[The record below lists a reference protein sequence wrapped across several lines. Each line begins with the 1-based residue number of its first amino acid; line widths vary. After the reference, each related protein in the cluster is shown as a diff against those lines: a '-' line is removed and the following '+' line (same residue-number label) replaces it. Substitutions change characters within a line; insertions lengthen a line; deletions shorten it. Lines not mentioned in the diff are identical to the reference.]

1 LRDIIGLAVL
11 KCIRPHSGTRHFR
24 VAAIVSPL
32 VASAA
37 LIALTTLATQAGAQS
52 VTTRDA
58 ELLAAPGSRP
68 IATVRKGASV
78 TTAASRG
85 GYVQSTVEGWIAA
98 PLLGAARD
106 SFPRTVKAGGD
117 VRLRSDPDAKA
128 GVVAQLKGGMGLFE
142 VERRGAWVRVRRSG
156 WISSRAIGTSS
167 VAAGAVAD
175 AQAPAAKAS
184 TAPAAAQ
191 SSVDTTVPP
200 PAPTDTSRNGL
211 VLTPVAPTS
220 IATSPGGQRV
230 GSLSPGARAT
240 VTARERGWVRVQVEG
255 WMREADLSVADSA
268 LRGALSAADL
278 RADPD
283 GTVGRLVHWEVEILA
298 HQIADPLRKGL
309 VNQEPYLLAQGP
321 AGENA
326 LLYLAIPPSLAA
338 TAREIPDLAHA
349 IITARVRSG
358 RSEPVGTP
366 VLELLTIVGR

>member
-1 LRDIIGLAVL
+1 VL
-11 KCIRPHSGTRHFR
+11 KCIRPHNGTRHFR

-32 VASAA
+32 VASAT
-37 LIALTTLATQAGAQS
+37 LIALATLATRAAAQS

-58 ELLAAPGSRP
+58 ELLSAPGSHP
-68 IATVRKGASV
+68 IATVRKGAPV
-78 TTAASRG
+78 TTAGSRG
-85 GYVQSTVEGWIAA
+85 GFVQSTVEGWIAA

-117 VRLRSDPDAKA
+117 IRLRSDPDAKS
-128 GVVAQLKGGMGLFE
+128 GVVAQLKGGMGQFE
-142 VERRGAWVRVRRSG
+142 VERSGAWVHVRRGG
-156 WISSRAIGTSS
+156 WISSKAIGTSS

-175 AQAPAAKAS
+175 AQAPTVKAS

-191 SSVDTTVPP
+191 SSPDTTVAP
-200 PAPTDTSRNGL
+200 PARADTNRNGL

-220 IATSPGGQRV
+220 IATSPDGQRV

-283 GTVGRLVHWEVEILA
+283 GSVGRLVHWEVEILA

>member
-1 LRDIIGLAVL
+1 VL
-11 KCIRPHSGTRHFR
+11 KCIRPHSGTRRFC
-24 VAAIVSPL
+24 VSAIVSPTF
-32 VASAA
+32 AA
-37 LIALTTLATQAGAQS
+37 LLAFGVSAQHAGAQS
-52 VTTRDA
+52 VTTRDV

-78 TTAASRG
+78 ATASSRS
-85 GYVQSTVEGWIAA
+85 GYVQSTVDGWIAA

-106 SFPRTVKAGGD
+106 SFPRTVKGGGD
-117 VRLRSDPDAKA
+117 VRLRSDPDAKS
-128 GVVAQLKGGMGLFE
+128 GIVAQLRGGMGLFE
-142 VERRGAWVRVRRSG
+142 VERRGAWVHVRRSG
-156 WISSRAIGTSS
+156 WISSKAIGTAS
-167 VAAGAVAD
+167 VATGSVAD
-175 AQAPAAKAS
+175 ASAQPVKPPVS
-184 TAPAAAQ
+184 PAAARPAP
-191 SSVDTTVPP
+191 DTTSAAVA
-200 PAPTDTSRNGL
+200 APDTTRNGL
-211 VLTPVAPTS
+211 VLTPVAPTA
-220 IATSPGGQRV
+220 IATSPDGQRV

-255 WMREADLSVADSA
+255 WMREADLSVADTA

-321 AGENA
+321 SGENA

-338 TAREIPDLAHA
+338 TAREIPDLSHA